1 MSSLPIALDRSLLLH
16 PQLLEEFPQM
26 IAALDAGECV
36 NLHKIRNDQMREE
49 LMEVLSYLPVELESG
64 RGYFK
69 SEKVKSVGG
78 FLLMALLDS
87 QAIKHPSNLN
97 TIESST
103 APLKILNMAAE
114 DPGFLPKISR
124 IFGKLIRGSS
134 LELSDKRDDNQEIIL
149 GILTH
154 WVSRREGGM
163 FTLDKRTRSALKN
176 LKRCLDR
183 VRPED
188 KADKHKN
195 LGRTEEFARVPSTI
209 TWPLVQ
215 MGTLG
220 KRSVPKRVRWRV
232 AAATTLTPARMKRAL
247 RALPAS
253 MEVNRV
259 FGPQVAST
267 DPPAERPF

>member
-1 MSSLPIALDRSLLLH
+1 MLRRKCARFCYYSSGNANMSSLPIALDRSLLLH

-149 GILTH
+149 GILT
-154 WVSRREGGM
+154 S
-163 FTLDKRTRSALKN
+163 
-176 LKRCLDR
+176 
-183 VRPED
+183 
-188 KADKHKN
+188 
-195 LGRTEEFARVPSTI
+195 LGVKKERGDVHVGQENPLSSEE
-209 TWPLVQ
+209 LE
-215 MGTLG
+215 
-220 KRSVPKRVRWRV
+220 
-232 AAATTLTPARMKRAL
+232 
-247 RALPAS
+247 ALP
-253 MEVNRV
+253 R
-259 FGPQVAST
+259 
-267 DPPAERPF
+267 